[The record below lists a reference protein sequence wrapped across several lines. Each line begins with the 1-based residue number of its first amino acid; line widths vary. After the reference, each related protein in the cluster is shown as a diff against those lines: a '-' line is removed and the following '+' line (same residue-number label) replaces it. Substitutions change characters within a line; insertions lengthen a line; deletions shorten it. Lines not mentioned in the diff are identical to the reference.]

1 MAPVIHIHFTPVI
14 IAVFSSFFL
23 GFLWYS
29 VFFRRSWQKA
39 MGYTE
44 PMQVDTKKMIQS
56 LVLNLIGTFLMVWV
70 FAHNIA
76 AWNPKTW
83 GIESSFMSNNGAA
96 ISAALFTWV
105 GFYVPQ
111 DFNKVAFQMRS
122 WQLFFIDT
130 SFNLLSLFIA
140 AFVLVYLN

>member
-1 MAPVIHIHFTPVI
+1 MTPNIQIHGIPVVL
-14 IAVFSSFFL
+14 AVVASFML

-29 VFFRRSWQKA
+29 VFFRRSWQKE

-44 PMQVDTKKMIQS
+44 PMQVVPKQMVIS
-56 LVLNLIGTFLMVWV
+56 LLLNLIGTFLMVWV
-70 FAHNIA
+70 FSHNIA

-83 GIESSFMSNNGAA
+83 GINAEFMSQNGAA
-96 ISAALFTWV
+96 FSSAVFTWL

-122 WQLFFIDT
+122 WKLFFIDT
-130 SFNLLSLFIA
+130 SFNLLSLIIA
-140 AFVLVYLN
+140 AFVIIYLN